1 MNRSKIQALF
11 RLLGLSLM
19 LVLAPLAL
27 AQHIRGALEG
37 TVTDQNQALV
47 QGAAIT
53 VKSVSTGAETK
64 VATDAQGRFSLQN
77 LEAGNYTVSVEKT
90 GFRKSITTDVV
101 VKVGSVTPMNIGLEV
116 GNAQE
121 VVEVVSV
128 AEATVDTTRP
138 TVDGVV
144 TPKQIENLPLNGRN
158 FLDLAQQEPG
168 VQVRDGG
175 DFDPTKNQMV
185 GVSMGGRSGR
195 STRIQVDGVDITD
208 ETVGTTTT
216 NISNETIQE
225 FQVSRSTLDASTD
238 LTSSG
243 AINIVTRSGSNEF
256 HGAGFGFFRDQRW
269 SSDLRLD
276 KTKPTT
282 EKPSFDRQ
290 ILGGRAGGYIVKNKF
305 FWHAE
310 FENNNQDGQQFTSVP
325 SFPQFTAAFA
335 VPLDERL
342 AGARIDW
349 KINDRLSAFYRF
361 NHNNN
366 FGVTG

>member
-1 MNRSKIQALF
+1 
-11 RLLGLSLM
+11 
-19 LVLAPLAL
+19 
-27 AQHIRGALEG
+27 
-37 TVTDQNQALV
+37 
-47 QGAAIT
+47 
-53 VKSVSTGAETK
+53 VSR
-64 VATDAQGRFSLQN
+64 QSRFN
-77 LEAGNYTVSVEKT
+77 
-90 GFRKSITTDVV
+90 
-101 VKVGSVTPMNIGLEV
+101 LEV
-116 GNAQE
+116 GDTKE
-121 VVEVVSV
+121 IVEVVGTTD
-128 AEATVDTTRP
+128 ATVDTSRP

-144 TPKQIENLPLNGRN
+144 TPRQIENLPLNGRN

-216 NISNETIQE
+216 NLSNETIQE

-256 HGAGFGFFRDQRW
+256 HGAGFGFFRDE
-269 SSDLRLD
+269 SFAADLRLD

-290 ILGGRAGGYIVKNKF
+290 ILGGRMGGYLVKNKF
-305 FWHAE
+305 FWHVE
-310 FENNNQDGQQFTSVP
+310 FENNNQDGQQFTSVT
-325 SFPQFTAAFA
+325 SFLNSRK
-335 VPLDERL
+335 PLPYRL
-342 AGARIDW
+342 MRDWPVAGW
-349 KINDRLSAFYRF
+349 
-361 NHNNN
+361 
-366 FGVTG
+366 TGR